1 MAARFQTRLVGS
13 YRTKLNGQFALL
25 CWSFEGQSSLQ
36 NTQVVCAV
44 GEVGISRLPSSLS
57 VKNAIC
63 AMSLTRDLCL
73 VCVLSKKALAMKKP
87 LVSRSILA
95 VLIRWRKLQSY

>member
-1 MAARFQTRLVGS
+1 MKNELDQYEKRRLRDWQRAAARFQTRLVDS
-13 YRTKLNGQFALL
+13 YRTMQNGQVALL

-44 GEVGISRLPSSLS
+44 GEVEISRLPSSLL

-63 AMSLTRDLCL
+63 AMSLT
-73 VCVLSKKALAMKKP
+73 
-87 LVSRSILA
+87 
-95 VLIRWRKLQSY
+95 